1 MLLLIIKEFTILV
14 GHVQLTAQC
23 ATTSQGSKLQLNF
36 CWNSESHHFRSR
48 LMTSRE
54 AATPYKSISPT
65 VLGGINKTISPK
77 SIKRN
82 IEDNFMCKP
91 TNLCKLEN
99 Y

>member
-1 MLLLIIKEFTILV
+1 
-14 GHVQLTAQC
+14 
-23 ATTSQGSKLQLNF
+23 
-36 CWNSESHHFRSR
+36 
-48 LMTSRE
+48 MTSRE